1 LEGRE
6 GEDQGIPIGS
16 IIANRMRQRKG
27 GTEMKR
33 VVLVLLVAVL
43 AIAGVFG
50 QAKPYAGTKLVLSSL
65 DTSILRKNDNLLA
78 LLKEKTGIELAMD
91 YIPESA
97 YMTKLQVVLAAG
109 SGEYD
114 IMYANNKMYPVL
126 FPTGWIQPVDD
137 YLKDPKLTN
146 VDFNYADFVPGIAA
160 NVMYDGKIMGIPF
173 HSESNLLYY
182 NKKLLKDNG
191 FTTPPKTML
200 EVYEYAK
207 KLNHPEKGYAG
218 IALIGTREG
227 NVNGYG
233 WIMLWLGLGGSWRP
247 AGKTPYAVLANPEAL
262 QAAEIWTDMLR
273 NYGPPGISNYG
284 WNELYLAMQQE
295 RVAMVISPTNDYP
308 TYTDPTK
315 SKVGEVMGYACMKGP
330 GDKYTVGNIAAW
342 LMAKSG
348 KNNNAAWAAIQ
359 FLTSKEAQ
367 IKQVVEMNSVNPTRT
382 SVLTSKEFGK
392 YNAEWAAATKEAFAH
407 GNLEYTPLIPQ
418 GGQIRE
424 YLAIAL
430 SKALSGQMTP
440 KDAMEEANA
449 NVVKLLANK

>member
-1 LEGRE
+1 
-6 GEDQGIPIGS
+6 
-16 IIANRMRQRKG
+16 
-27 GTEMKR
+27 MKR
-33 VVLVLLVAVL
+33 FLLILAVAV
-43 AIAGVFG
+43 IAVTGVFANG
-50 QAKPYAGTKLVLSSL
+50 KTDSFAGTKLVLSCL
-65 DTSILRKNDNLLA
+65 DTSILRKNDNLLPM
-78 LLKEKTGIELAMD
+78 LKEKTGIELSMD

-126 FPTGWIQPVDD
+126 FPTGWIQPVDE
-137 YLKDPKLTN
+137 YLNDPKMTN
-146 VDFNYADFVPGIAA
+146 KDFDYADFVPGIAA
-160 NVMYDGKIMGIPF
+160 NVKYNGKIMGIPF

-182 NKKLLKDNG
+182 NKRLLKENG
-191 FTTPPKTML
+191 FDTPPKTML

-247 AGKTPYAVLANPEAL
+247 EGKTPYAVLANPEAL

-295 RVAMVISPTNDYP
+295 KVAMVISPTNDYP

-342 LMAKSG
+342 VMATSG
-348 KNNNAAWAAIQ
+348 KNNKAAWAAIQ

-367 IKQVVEMNSVNPTRT
+367 IKQVVEKNSVNPTRT

-430 SKALSGQMTP
+430 SKSLSGQMTP

>member
-1 LEGRE
+1 
-6 GEDQGIPIGS
+6 
-16 IIANRMRQRKG
+16 
-27 GTEMKR
+27 MKK
-33 VVLVLLVAVL
+33 LLLILSVAVL
-43 AIAGVFG
+43 VVTGAFG
-50 QAKPYAGTKLVLSSL
+50 QTKPYAGAKLVLSSL

-146 VDFNYADFVPGIAA
+146 ADFNYADFVPGIAA

-315 SKVGEVMGYACMKGP
+315 SKIGDVLGYACMKGP
-330 GDKYTVGNIAAW
+330 GDMYTVGNIAAW

-348 KNNNAAWAAIQ
+348 KNNKAAWAAIQ

>member
-1 LEGRE
+1 
-6 GEDQGIPIGS
+6 
-16 IIANRMRQRKG
+16 
-27 GTEMKR
+27 MKR
-33 VVLVLLVAVL
+33 FLLILTVAVI
-43 AIAGVFG
+43 AITGVFASG
-50 QAKPYAGTKLVLSSL
+50 KTDSFAGTKLVLSSL
-65 DTSILRKNDNLLA
+65 DTSILRKNDNLLP
-78 LLKEKTGIELAMD
+78 LLKERTGIDLSIE

-126 FPTGWIQPVDD
+126 FPTGWILPVDE
-137 YLKDPKLTN
+137 YLADPKMTSKEW
-146 VDFNYADFVPGIAA
+146 DYGDFVPAIAA
-160 NVMYDGKIMGIPF
+160 NVKYEGKTMGIPF

-182 NKKLLKDNG
+182 NKKLLADNG
-191 FTTPPKTML
+191 FKEPPKTVL

-207 KLNHPEKGYAG
+207 KLHHPEKGYAG
-218 IALIGTREG
+218 VALIGTREG

-233 WIMLWLGLGGSWRP
+233 WIMVWLALGGSWRP
-247 AGKTPYAVLANPEAL
+247 AGKTPYAVLANPEAI
-262 QAAEIWTDMLR
+262 QAAEIWTDMLK

-295 RVAMVISPTNDYP
+295 KVAMVISPTNDYP

-315 SKVGEVMGYACMKGP
+315 SKIGEVMGYQCLKGP

-342 LMAKSG
+342 LIAKGS
-348 KNNNAAWAAIQ
+348 KNPKAAWAAITL
-359 FLTSKEAQ
+359 LTSKEAQ
-367 IKQVVEMNSVNPTRT
+367 IKQVVEKNSVNPTRN
-382 SVLTSKEFGK
+382 SVLSSKEFQK
-392 YNAEWAAATKEAFAH
+392 YDPAWAAATKEAFAH

-430 SKALSGQMTP
+430 SKSLSGQMSP